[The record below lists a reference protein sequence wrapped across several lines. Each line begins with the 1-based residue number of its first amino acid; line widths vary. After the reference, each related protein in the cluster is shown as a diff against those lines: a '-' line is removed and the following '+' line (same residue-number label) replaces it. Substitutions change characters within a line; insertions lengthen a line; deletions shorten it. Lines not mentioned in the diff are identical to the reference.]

1 MGIIIRRFFSFYIDL
16 MIASFSS
23 VIVCGFVGKLYPNE
37 EQFMSVF
44 VYLVI
49 GMAIIL
55 FLIKDISGRSV
66 GKRIFRLI
74 IIDRKMNTSISKS
87 KLILRNIL
95 AFLWILDGILIY
107 EGVIK
112 YKIMDKALGLDV
124 VPKSSSSSN
133 SGGRSVVIGRRL

>member
-23 VIVCGFVGKLYPNE
+23 VIVCGFIGKFYPNE
-37 EQFMSVF
+37 EQFLSVF

-74 IIDRKMNTSISKS
+74 IINSNELNTSIPKS

-107 EGVIK
+107 EGVVK
-112 YKIMDKALGLDV
+112 CKIMDNILGLNV
-124 VPKSSSSSN
+124 VPKNNTCSIII
-133 SGGRSVVIGRRL
+133 GRSL

>member
-23 VIVCGFVGKLYPNE
+23 VFVCGFVGKLYPNE

-74 IIDRKMNTSISKS
+74 IINRNELNTSIPKS

-95 AFLWILDGILIY
+95 AFLWILEGILIY
-107 EGVIK
+107 EGVVK
-112 YKIMDKALGLDV
+112 YKIMDNILGLNV
-124 VPKSSSSSN
+124 VPKNNTGSIII
-133 SGGRSVVIGRRL
+133 GRSL